1 MSIVMYLLAV
11 LMMVIVDQAV
21 KYWAVTMLASIGTI
35 PLIPGVLSLTYV
47 ENRGAAFSILENQI
61 WLFVALAVVILCGIV
76 YALKTDK
83 IQAPIGKIS
92 LLVIAA
98 GAIGNVID
106 RVVNHYV
113 VDMIQLEFIR
123 FPIFNIAGYLCLCRR
138 CLICLL
144 LSLYPQRCGGSG
156 QMRRIIQVTE
166 TDSGQRID
174 KLLSQQLPELTRSA
188 IQHLMQDGC
197 VTIGEQPVKKNAKAA
212 AGDVIAVEV
221 PEPKEVSIEP
231 ENIPLDI
238 VYEDEDII
246 VVNKPKGMVVH
257 PAPGNWSGTL
267 VNALMYHCGDSLS
280 GINGEIRPG
289 IVHRIDQR
297 HQRTA
302 CRCEKRPRAS
312 VAGGTDSSAQRGTP
326 LFCCG
331 LWMPAGGN
339 RHNTSADCP
348 AIRSTERKWRFS
360 QAVGKR
366 LRIIRC

>member
-1 MSIVMYLLAV
+1 
-11 LMMVIVDQAV
+11 
-21 KYWAVTMLASIGTI
+21 
-35 PLIPGVLSLTYV
+35 
-47 ENRGAAFSILENQI
+47 
-61 WLFVALAVVILCGIV
+61 
-76 YALKTDK
+76 
-83 IQAPIGKIS
+83 
-92 LLVIAA
+92 
-98 GAIGNVID
+98 
-106 RVVNHYV
+106 
-113 VDMIQLEFIR
+113 
-123 FPIFNIAGYLCLCRR
+123 
-138 CLICLL
+138 
-144 LSLYPQRCGGSG
+144 
-156 QMRRIIQVTE
+156 MRRIIQVTE

-280 GINGEIRPG
+280 IAL
-289 IVHRIDQR
+289 
-297 HQRTA
+297 T
-302 CRCEKRPRAS
+302 K
-312 VAGGTDSSAQRGTP
+312 TP
-326 LFCCG
+326 
-331 LWMPAGGN
+331 
-339 RHNTSADCP
+339 ADCLSLRKTTARISRWRNRFKCTARDAAILLWSMDARGRKPAQYKRRLP

-366 LRIIRC
+366 LRIIRCWSTIRAIH

>member
-1 MSIVMYLLAV
+1 
-11 LMMVIVDQAV
+11 
-21 KYWAVTMLASIGTI
+21 
-35 PLIPGVLSLTYV
+35 
-47 ENRGAAFSILENQI
+47 
-61 WLFVALAVVILCGIV
+61 
-76 YALKTDK
+76 
-83 IQAPIGKIS
+83 
-92 LLVIAA
+92 
-98 GAIGNVID
+98 
-106 RVVNHYV
+106 
-113 VDMIQLEFIR
+113 
-123 FPIFNIAGYLCLCRR
+123 
-138 CLICLL
+138 
-144 LSLYPQRCGGSG
+144 
-156 QMRRIIQVTE
+156 MRRIIQVTE

-289 IVHRIDQR
+289 IVHRIDKD
-297 HQRTA
+297 TSGLLVVA
-302 CRCEKRPRAS
+302 KKRPRAS

-348 AIRSTERKWRFS
+348 PSGRQKENGGSRRRSGSDYALSGAGALSGLYIDEISSGDRTHASDSRAHGAHWPSDYR
-360 QAVGKR
+360 
-366 LRIIRC
+366 